1 MKTIK
6 TSDVQPFENPHGVD
20 GRKLFIGDN
29 IQLVRLTL
37 KPGEVIQPH
46 SAPIN
51 VFFFVV
57 EGEGICE
64 SGDEKVAV
72 CKDTLIFSPPGT
84 VHGWR
89 NTGAGELK
97 LLVSKVVQI

>member
-20 GRKLFIGDN
+20 GRKLFISDN
-29 IQLVRLTL
+29 IQIVRLTL
-37 KPGEVIQPH
+37 KPGETIQPH
-46 SAPIN
+46 SAPIY

-64 SGDEKVAV
+64 SGDESIAV
-72 CKDTLIFSPPGT
+72 SKDTLIFSTPGT
-84 VHGWR
+84 IQGWR
-89 NTGAGELK
+89 NTGTGELK